1 VHDQLLF
8 PQPLSPEQTS
18 SHQHLINYLCII
30 GVVLLE
36 LQIVLERWIVI
47 MSENNFW
54 SILNRK
60 ENLRYPY
67 SPQRDTFPKDA
78 DVYKWNIPRLLKSY
92 ACLGTKFLNDEDIEE
107 TINKEVITRM
117 IRDCEDDTQLNNLY
131 SFWEVLRA
139 TTTTTSTVIICG
151 DNFASDEGLDWNQL
165 LQVVFIHPFSP
176 MKVSVYFVTISSGLV
191 DVFAMGPCE
200 NEDLQEFALE
210 IMNYLNGVLPEREFS
225 FKILLPNPIVL

>member
-1 VHDQLLF
+1 MAFRDNLCMIGCFFLS
-8 PQPLSPEQTS
+8 QPAPEQTS
-18 SHQHLINYLCII
+18 SHQHLINYLCTI

-92 ACLGTKFLNDEDIEE
+92 ACLGMKFLNDEDIEE

-165 LQVVFIHPFSP
+165 LQVVLSILS
-176 MKVSVYFVTISSGLV
+176 
-191 DVFAMGPCE
+191 
-200 NEDLQEFALE
+200 LQ
-210 IMNYLNGVLPEREFS
+210 
-225 FKILLPNPIVL
+225 

>member
-1 VHDQLLF
+1 VR
-8 PQPLSPEQTS
+8 
-18 SHQHLINYLCII
+18 II
-30 GVVLLE
+30 FGPYSTGKRTLGTP
-36 LQIVLERWIVI
+36 
-47 MSENNFW
+47 S
-54 SILNRK
+54 
-60 ENLRYPY
+60 Y

-92 ACLGTKFLNDEDIEE
+92 ACLGMKFLNDEDIEE

-117 IRDCEDDTQLNNLY
+117 IQDCEDDTQLNNLY